1 MVTFNGYIENTSEM
15 IPIGIDWLN
24 TYMPAA
30 LAMWHGQSPYGESV
44 FYAAPW
50 SLIPLI
56 PFALMPYDIGRWGVF
71 IFGFVAFA
79 FTAFKLGTKPLSMII
94 FLTSAAVI
102 GCLNNG
108 NIEWMPLLGF
118 VMPPWLGLIFV
129 MIKPQV
135 GIGIA
140 VYWFIEA
147 WRNGGIKQAAKTFAP
162 VTIAFLI
169 SFWLYGLWPLRF
181 QTTLDLSVDNTSLFP
196 NGIFVGLVLL
206 AYAIRKNEKRAA
218 MASGPFLAPYVLQ
231 FTWSA
236 PLVVLVTE
244 PWLLFVA
251 WVGLWIPVMMRI
263 LNGWGTMCLQ
273 RGGPDG
279 LCALGT
285 FLFGR

>member
-1 MVTFNGYIENTSEM
+1 MDNIAF
-15 IPIGIDWLN
+15 DWLN
-24 TYMPAA
+24 TYMPAS
-30 LAMWHGQSPYGESV
+30 LAIWSGQSPYGNSV

-50 SLIPLI
+50 SAVLLI
-56 PFALMPYDIGRWGVF
+56 PFALMPYQIGRWSL
-71 IFGFVAFA
+71 FA
-79 FTAFKLGTKPLSMII
+79 IGLLSFAYTAYKLGAGRLAMII

-147 WRNGGIKQAAKTFAP
+147 WRNGGFKQIFKTFTP
-162 VTIAFLI
+162 VAIAFLT
-169 SFWLYGLWPLRF
+169 SFWLYGPWLLRF
-181 QTTLDLSVDNTSLFP
+181 KTTLELSVDNMSIFP
-196 NGIFVGLVLL
+196 NGFFIGLVLL
-206 AYAIRKNEKRAA
+206 AYSIHRNEKRAA
-218 MASGPFLAPYVLQ
+218 MASGPFLSPYVLQ
-231 FTWSA
+231 FTWSV
-236 PLVVLVTE
+236 PLLALINDT
-244 PWLLFVA
+244 WLLFVA
-251 WVGLWIPVMMRI
+251 WLGLWIPIVMRI

-279 LCALGT
+279 IRTRDLG
-285 FLFGR
+285 LDRAAC